1 MTATA
6 GTWTVVGRVE
16 DLTAGEGRTYVVDGR
31 QVAVFLLA
39 DGTIRATDAV
49 CPHRGGPLAD
59 GQIDGRVVVCPLHQY
74 AFSLTDGT
82 CTDDR
87 TTIRPAVAVHPAG
100 SATACWRS
108 GSAAVLSVGDEV
120 LTIVVVGP
128 VTGATCTTAQDR
140 TRGAPAYSMNPR
152 WRSRSA

>member
-6 GTWTVVGRVE
+6 GTWTVVGRVD
-16 DLTAGEGRTYVVDGR
+16 DLTPGEGRTYVVDGR

-39 DGTIRATDAV
+39 DGTVRAADAV

-82 CTDDR
+82 CTDA
-87 TTIRPAVAVHPAG
+87 IPPVAVHPARVRDG
-100 SATACWRS
+100 H
-108 GSAAVLSVGDEV
+108 LEVG
-120 LTIVVVGP
+120 
-128 VTGATCTTAQDR
+128 C
-140 TRGAPAYSMNPR
+140 
-152 WRSRSA
+152 